1 MTYIFAAI
9 ILAPVTVVAFAKWF
23 KRQAE
28 LVNPSCDN
36 EGEIE
41 ALLAGGLELTLSNP
55 RGHSSQGS

>member
-1 MTYIFAAI
+1 MIYVFAAI
-9 ILAPVTVVAFAKWF
+9 ILTPITVVVFAKWF

-41 ALLAGGLELTLSNP
+41 ALLAGGLELALSNP

>member
-1 MTYIFAAI
+1 MIYALAAI
-9 ILAPVTVVAFAKWF
+9 ILTPITVVAFAKWF

-41 ALLAGGLELTLSNP
+41 ALLAEGLAVCLAKELA
-55 RGHSSQGS
+55 R